1 VYAEPAPRF
10 VIRALARSLSSECIE
25 WHRAILG
32 AVPGEIGCKLR
43 NAFYGYHAGP
53 GCRVLRGVIINF
65 PDRLVL
71 GRNVGIS
78 PYSQLNA
85 AGGIEIGDDTLVG
98 PACMIW
104 SVNHRFRDVGAPI
117 RMQGYDPQPIVIER
131 DCWIAGNVVIL
142 PGLRIGAGS
151 VVAAGAVVTRSCEP
165 HSVLAGVPAKRV
177 GSRVGD
183 PVEESP
189 LAANR

>member
-1 VYAEPAPRF
+1 
-10 VIRALARSLSSECIE
+10 
-25 WHRAILG
+25 
-32 AVPGEIGCKLR
+32 
-43 NAFYGYHAGP
+43 
-53 GCRVLRGVIINF
+53 VIINF

-98 PACMIW
+98 PGCMIW
-104 SVNHRFRDVGAPI
+104 SVNHRFGDTAVCI
-117 RMQGYDPQPIVIER
+117 RMQGYDPQPVVIEQ
-131 DCWIAGNVVIL
+131 DCWIAGKVVIL

-165 HSVLAGVPAKRV
+165 RSILAGVPAKCV
-177 GSRVGD
+177 GSRPDG
-183 PVEESP
+183 PVAEFP
-189 LAANR
+189 LPAARSIEYPRPGA